1 MDQMIELEDKDQL
14 SRTKNVK
21 IFLGKISQPTTYNT
35 KRLAN

>member
-14 SRTKNVK
+14 SRTNVK